1 MVGSVPLGRERSI
14 WEAYAIHQVLNHGVW
29 IVDTVVKLSREKNW
43 RNYGCS
49 ATERTRG
56 GWNKNQKAVFCKGIN
71 KKYILC
77 FRVLLERKWLIL
89 VQESK
94 WDNEKQWLHYFC
106 FTSVLLT
113 DLSQSVWKEGRFAF
127 KMYWPKLNLI
137 LVSIILPSL
146 LIKLCGTKTE
156 NLHLIIFWTYGPNFN
171 MHPDLSESH
180 SPMHVADGLWFFISH
195 RLLGE
200 GEAEAAGAHTTL
212 RVERF
217 RVNHLLKKM
226 ISLYPFFSEKQKKTV
241 LAYFTVLILLWNI
254 KPSTKLGHHL
264 KEEFR

>member
-1 MVGSVPLGRERSI
+1 MGFGLWTLWWNGVGRKIEEIMVALQQKGR
-14 WEAYAIHQVLNHGVW
+14 
-29 IVDTVVKLSREKNW
+29 
-43 RNYGCS
+43 
-49 ATERTRG
+49 
-56 GWNKNQKAVFCKGIN
+56 GWNKNQKGVFCKGIN

-77 FRVLLERKWLIL
+77 FRVLLEKKWLIL

-94 WDNEKQWLHYFC
+94 WDNEKQWLYYFC

-146 LIKLCGTKTE
+146 LIKMCGTKTE

-171 MHPDLSESH
+171 MHPNLAETH
-180 SPMHVADGLWFFISH
+180 SPMHLVDGLRFFISH
-195 RLLGE
+195 RLS
-200 GEAEAAGAHTTL
+200 GEAEAAGAGTAL
-212 RVERF
+212 WVERF
-217 RVNHLLKKM
+217 HVNHLLKKM
-226 ISLYPFFSEKQKKTV
+226 ISLYPFFSEKQKKIV

-254 KPSTKLGHHL
+254 KPSTKLGHHP
-264 KEEFR
+264 KDGFRIAPCQKRL